1 MKIFPFAFSDY
12 GHAVLMNRSIKQRT
26 LKMGSNAAAAVLAA
40 ILSHLLFLNAEAQP
54 GTSAARPGDEI
65 VVCCQR
71 FHIGAPVVLWTDK
84 GGYDFHY
91 SKPGSRIPSHLRM
104 SPLSDAQ
111 AAQVRREGWT
121 PEFLRQNVDQFVV
134 HYTVEGT
141 SRLCYQKLVERR
153 LSVQFMLDLD
163 GTIYQTMDLQEQAPH
178 ATKAN
183 GRSVGVEIANL
194 GGYAGNLAPLDA
206 WYKKDADGNV
216 VIKVP
221 ADLGDGGIRIK
232 HFVGR
237 PARPEL
243 IAGNVQGKV
252 YQQYDFT
259 PQQYAS
265 LVRLTAGLCT
275 VFPKI
280 TCDYPRQ
287 KLAYGPPTPE
297 LVKGDA
303 AARPEALAG
312 LNEPGP
318 LIPHTLSNEQYEV
331 YQGVLGHY
339 HVQTDKQDPGPA
351 FQWDTVILEARKLM
365 TPEALAAN
373 AAARGKPARFIPSA
387 STPRSGA
394 K

>member
-1 MKIFPFAFSDY
+1 MKSPINRHTLNLGSYAAAALL
-12 GHAVLMNRSIKQRT
+12 AVMSSHPPLA
-26 LKMGSNAAAAVLAA
+26 NAAAV
-40 ILSHLLFLNAEAQP
+40 P
-54 GTSAARPGDEI
+54 VTSAARPGDEI
-65 VVCCQR
+65 VVCGQR

-91 SKPGSRIPSHLRM
+91 SKPGSRIPSHVRL
-104 SPLSDAQ
+104 SPLTDQQ

-141 SRLCYQKLVERR
+141 SRLCYQTLVKRG
-153 LSVQFMLDLD
+153 LAVQFMLDLD
-163 GTIYQTMDLQEQAPH
+163 GTIYQTMDLQEEAPH

-194 GGYAGNLAPLDA
+194 GAYTGSPAPLET
-206 WYKKDADGNV
+206 WYKKDANGNP
-216 VIKVP
+216 VIKLP

-232 HFVGR
+232 HFIGR

-243 IAGNVQGKV
+243 ITGNVHGKV

-259 PQQYAS
+259 LQQYAS

-287 KLAYGPPTPE
+287 KLDHGPPTAQ
-297 LVKGDA
+297 LVKDGP

-312 LNEPGP
+312 LDEPGP
-318 LIPHTLSNEQYEV
+318 LIPHALSDEQYEV
-331 YQGVLGHY
+331 FQGVLGHY

-351 FQWDTVILEARKLM
+351 FQWDTVILGARKLM
-365 TPEALAAN
+365 TSTALAAN
-373 AAARGKPARFIPSA
+373 AAARGKPARFIPSVPA
-387 STPRSGA
+387 PKSPG

>member
-1 MKIFPFAFSDY
+1 
-12 GHAVLMNRSIKQRT
+12 MNRSINQRT
-26 LKMGSNAAAAVLAA
+26 LNLGSYAAAALLAA
-40 ILSHLLFLNAEAQP
+40 IISHPQLANAADVP
-54 GTSAARPGDEI
+54 VTSAPRPGDEI
-65 VVCCQR
+65 VVCGQR

-91 SKPGSRIPSHLRM
+91 SKPGSRIPSHVRM
-104 SPLSDAQ
+104 SPLTDAQ

-121 PEFLRQNVDQFVV
+121 PEFLRQNVDQFVI

-141 SRLCYQKLVERR
+141 SRLCYQKLVQRG

-163 GTIYQTMDLQEQAPH
+163 GTIYQTMDLQEEAPH

-194 GGYAGNLAPLDA
+194 GGYAGSLAPLEA
-206 WYKKDADGNV
+206 WYKKDANGNL
-216 VIKVP
+216 VIKLP
-221 ADLGDGGIRIK
+221 ADLGDGGIRIE

-287 KLAYGPPTPE
+287 KLACGPPTAQ
-297 LVKGDA
+297 LVKDDPT
-303 AARPEALAG
+303 ARPEALAG

-318 LIPHTLSNEQYEV
+318 LIPHALSAEQYEV

-351 FQWDTVILEARKLM
+351 FQWDKVILEARKLM
-365 TPEALAAN
+365 TPKALAAN
-373 AAARGKPARFIPSA
+373 DAARGKPARFIPSVPA
-387 STPRSGA
+387 PRNSG